1 MTAEIYYDSA
11 SSLVAR
17 MARRELSAR
26 EVLEAHLARIEEVNG
41 EINAIVT
48 LVPELAYE
56 RAKQAD
62 EAIARGELLGPLH
75 GLPIAHKDNH
85 VTAGIR
91 TTFGSRSRADFVPD
105 ITDLTVSRL
114 QEAGCVTIGKTNI
127 PEFVAGGNTFNE
139 VFGITRNPYD
149 LSLTAG
155 GSSGGA
161 AAALAAGMQPL
172 ADGNDFG
179 GSLRLPAG
187 YCNVVGFRTSAGR
200 VPVWP
205 AADGLVGLSVH
216 GPMARTVDD
225 VALMLSV
232 IAGPS
237 RLAPNSLETPGAA
250 FAEIPDGGLQG
261 KRVAYS
267 VDLGGAIAVE
277 PAVAA
282 LVEKAAESCR
292 EAGATVSEASPDF
305 AGAAEAFRTLRAW
318 AFEAGMGAHLD
329 AHRELVRE
337 SLYDNMAR
345 GRELSGPE
353 IGAAAIARTAMY
365 HRMREFL
372 QTYDC
377 LLLPVAP
384 LPAFDCEQEYPT
396 SVAGVQM
403 DDYLGWMESC
413 FDVTITGHP
422 AISVPAGFTTGGVPA
437 GVQLVGR
444 HRDELTLLAMA
455 KAFESVTGYAATR
468 PRL

>member
-1 MTAEIYYDSA
+1 MTDDIVYDSA

-17 MARRELSAR
+17 MASKELSAR
-26 EVLEAHLARIEEVNG
+26 EVLDAHLARIAEVNG
-41 EINAIVT
+41 DVNAIVT
-48 LVPELAYE
+48 LVPEIAYE
-56 RAKQAD
+56 KAKQAD
-62 EAIARGELLGPLH
+62 EAIAGGTLLGPLH

-91 TTFGSRSRADFVPD
+91 TTFGSKSRAGFVPD

-114 QEAGCVTIGKTNI
+114 QQAGCVTTGKTNI
-127 PEFVAGGNTFNE
+127 PEFVAGGNTFNG

-216 GPMARTVDD
+216 GPMARSVDD

-237 RLAPNSLETPGAA
+237 RLAPNSLELPGSL
-250 FAEIPDGGLQG
+250 FAEIPQDGLKG
-261 KRVAYS
+261 KQVAYS
-267 VDLGGAIAVE
+267 ADLGGAIAVE
-277 PAVAA
+277 PEIAA
-282 LVEKAAESCR
+282 LVEKAAQSCR
-292 EAGATVSEASPDF
+292 DAGATVVEASPDF
-305 AGAAEAFRTLRAW
+305 SGAADAFRVLRAW

-345 GRELSGPE
+345 GRELSGPQV
-353 IGAAAIARTAMY
+353 GAAAIARTAMF

-372 QTYDC
+372 DEYDC

-396 SVAGVQM
+396 SVAGVDM
-403 DDYLGWMESC
+403 PDYLGWMESC

-422 AISVPAGFTTGGVPA
+422 AISMPAGFTRPGSPA

-444 HRDELTLLAMA
+444 HRDELSLLAMA
-455 KAFESVTGYAATR
+455 KAFEDVTGYAQTR
-468 PRL
+468 PGL